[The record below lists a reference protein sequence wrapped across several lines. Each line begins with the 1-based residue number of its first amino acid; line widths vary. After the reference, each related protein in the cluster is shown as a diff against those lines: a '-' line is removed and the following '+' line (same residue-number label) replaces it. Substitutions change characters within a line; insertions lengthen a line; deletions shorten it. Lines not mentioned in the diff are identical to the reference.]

1 MKRPLLK
8 VSGLCATA
16 ATSAFLIFGDD
27 DRDFI
32 PDFDGFTQDDAEGNT
47 LTEVVIAPSMRLPV
61 TAEQANALIR
71 ADGDQREPV
80 LNTQSQY
87 NGVGLVNDR
96 CTGVLIQND
105 VVLTAAHCFDNA
117 DNDIEF
123 VAIHT
128 ELNGDRD
135 VFRASAT
142 RDQLWMHPY
151 YQPTPGSS
159 VMPLNNIPFDV
170 ALVFLDRAAP
180 DVFNTMDLTS
190 VNMDVQ
196 VRHEVHV
203 MGYSADLN
211 GLHAHWNCD
220 AFRLARHFLISDT
233 CDGAQGI
240 SGGIV
245 IDSATNNI
253 IATNSAL
260 SQSFEETYHT
270 PFFNG
275 IFSDP
280 ELEGVMF
287 EPHLEIRFV
296 EVNSVLNV
304 RSRPST
310 QSVISSQLID
320 GECVIVDG
328 EVVNEGM
335 LWLQVR
341 FNTLSAP
348 TVHQNVASAYLS
360 GPVYMNAHE
369 ARRQC
374 PNLP

>member
-1 MKRPLLK
+1 MKSPLLK

-16 ATSAFLIFGDD
+16 AASAFLILGDD

-32 PDFDGFTQDDAEGNT
+32 PDFDGFTQDDADGYT
-47 LTEVVIAPSMRLPV
+47 LTEVVIAPSLRQPV

-96 CTGVLIQND
+96 CTGVLIQQD

-135 VFRASAT
+135 VFRASVM

-151 YQPTPGSS
+151 YQPTPGSPF
-159 VMPLNNIPFDV
+159 MPFNNIPFDV

-180 DVFNTMDLTS
+180 DIFNTMDVGA
-190 VNMDVQ
+190 VNLDIDAQ
-196 VRHEVHV
+196 RDVHV

-220 AFRLARHFLISDT
+220 AYRSQRHILISDS
-233 CDGAQGI
+233 CDGAEGI
-240 SGGIV
+240 SGGV
-245 IDSATNNI
+245 VVDATTNAI

-270 PFFNG
+270 PLFNG

-280 ELEGVMF
+280 LLEGVMF
-287 EPHLEIRFV
+287 EPDLEIRFV
-296 EVNSVLNV
+296 EVNTVLNV

-310 QSVISSQLID
+310 QSMIPMQLID
-320 GECVIVDG
+320 GECVIVDD
-328 EVVNEGM
+328 EVANDGM

-348 TVHQNVASAYLS
+348 TIYQNVASPYLS
-360 GPVYMNAHE
+360 EPVYMNAHD
-369 ARRQC
+369 ARQRC
-374 PNLP
+374 PNFP